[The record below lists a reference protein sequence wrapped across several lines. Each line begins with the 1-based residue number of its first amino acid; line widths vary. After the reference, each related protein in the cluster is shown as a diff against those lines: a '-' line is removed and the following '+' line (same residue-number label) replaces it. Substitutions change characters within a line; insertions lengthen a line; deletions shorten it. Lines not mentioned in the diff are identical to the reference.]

1 MPADGLISIK
11 ELADGVNQW
20 CFDHGVIPTNGQEG
34 ERITERNIRFYR
46 TRELLDA
53 PGSEGGEHKRGFS
66 PKHVAQLR
74 AIRLLQ
80 ARAVPLEGIRAAL
93 QGRSLT
99 ELQELERAEL
109 RRLNDAGVALGVGSA
124 HESWQVTAVGGE
136 YLLVSRRGRS
146 VSDEQRRQ
154 IAQVLGVRAEG

>member
-20 CFDHGVIPTNGQEG
+20 CFDHGVIPTNGQAG

-53 PGSEGGEHKRGFS
+53 PGSEDGENRRGFS

-80 ARAVPLEGIRAAL
+80 ARAVPLEGIRTTL
-93 QGRSLT
+93 QGRSLE

-124 HESWQVTAVGGE
+124 HENWQVTAVGGE

-146 VSDEQRRQ
+146 INDEQRRQ
-154 IAQVLGVRAEG
+154 IAAVLGVRAES